1 MPHATRTEHG
11 NVVPLRV
18 AAVSVFNPQAL
29 ACRDCGVR
37 QFALLG
43 ALDEAALI
51 HIHDR
56 IDSITVQPG
65 EALFRAG
72 EMGHDL
78 ITLRSGVVRLERSS
92 EQGERRILRL
102 AGRADLLGMETV
114 LGQSYAADAIACTVV
129 QACRLPRA
137 MVEELSAQHRG
148 LTHDLMKRWQRAL
161 DDADEWLTE
170 LSTGTA
176 RHRMLRLWLK
186 LSEYSDAQQDGGLV
200 WLPSRHDM
208 GAMLNMTFE
217 TASRLISALRK
228 EGIVELVDPRHARL
242 NMDALLAALKEEC

>member
-1 MPHATRTEHG
+1 M
-11 NVVPLRV
+11 PLRV

-29 ACRDCGVR
+29 ACRDCSVR

-43 ALDEAALI
+43 AVDEAALV
-51 HIHDR
+51 HIHHR
-56 IDSITVQPG
+56 IDSVIVQPG
-65 EALFRAG
+65 ETLFRAG
-72 EMGHDL
+72 DTGHDL

-102 AGRADLLGMETV
+102 AGRTDLLGLEAV
-114 LGQSYAADAIACTVV
+114 LGQTYASDAVACTVV
-129 QACRLPRA
+129 EACRLPRA
-137 MVEELSAQHRG
+137 MVDELCAGHPV
-148 LTHDLMKRWQRAL
+148 LTRDLMKRWQRAL

-186 LSEYSDAQQDGGLV
+186 LSEYSDARDGGLV

-228 EGIVELVDPRHARL
+228 EGVVTLVDSRHARL
-242 NMDALLAALKEEC
+242 DMDRLLAALKEDT